1 MNAKGRGSKAAR
13 IGALLDYIRAPER
26 VGSDE
31 KCAYYAGQGFVTDS
45 PGGHRAEMI
54 ALAQDAPRSA
64 DPVNHYILSWR
75 EGEVPLPEQIE
86 QAVSLFVDELG
97 LRGHHVVYGLH
108 ADTDNVHLHVA
119 VSRVHPD
126 TLRVIKINRGFDI
139 EAVHRAVARIEH
151 AQGWMP
157 ERRTRYEVDEEGRVV
172 RSPSD
177 QAEPRRPTQAKCDR
191 EADNGQPSAERIAIE
206 HAAPIIAR
214 AASWEALHAALADK
228 GMRYERVGSGA
239 KVFVG
244 PIAVKA
250 SRVAREAS
258 FGSLEHRLGAYRPA
272 PEGLRVSALVPRSLQ
287 PEIPEW
293 ERYRFERVEHD
304 ADKRAAWVKLR
315 TRLRGESKALRERQR
330 SRRQE
335 ILSRDFRGR
344 GALLSGLR
352 AALAEEQ
359 RTEGR
364 ALQRAHALERQE
376 LRARYRPFPGLE
388 KWLRDQGQEVL
399 AEQWRYRD
407 SASRQ
412 GRPLEPVPD
421 RRHAP
426 LHTRYEAAWQAQEEA
441 RRQALGSVW
450 AQHGRD
456 VARLKSASK
465 LRWAAVGLVSKGRLA
480 GMLWASNARMA
491 DQRAWRLLH
500 ERHRVALRDAE
511 QEHRP
516 LEWGTWLQVSAAADA
531 RALVTPAHVGPPA
544 IVAANVVAPDG
555 RAGAG
560 SADRVASTELVLH
573 RVPGGTVQD
582 DGNRLTLSREATQ
595 EAVAAL
601 LQLARARYG
610 AKLGVDG
617 DEVFRERLV
626 QAAVASGLD
635 VTFADPRLEAR
646 RQRLQRQH
654 DEDQPRAHHPPR
666 SQPRA
671 ALTAEPTT
679 YPTQQRKGRS
689 R

>member
-1 MNAKGRGSKAAR
+1 MIGKKVMNAKGRGSKAAR

-26 VGSDE
+26 ATSEE
-31 KCAYYAGQGFVTDS
+31 KCAYYGGRGFVTDS

-54 ALAQDAPRSA
+54 ALAQDAARSA

-108 ADTDNVHLHVA
+108 ADTDNVHLHIA
-119 VSRVHPD
+119 VSRVHLD

-139 EAVHRAVARIEH
+139 ESVHRAVARIEH

-157 ERRTRYEVDEEGRVV
+157 ERRTRYDVDEEGRVV

-177 QAEPRRPTQAKCDR
+177 QAEPRRPSQAKCDR
-191 EADNGQPSAERIAIE
+191 EVDNGQPSAERIAIE

-258 FGSLEHRLGAYRPA
+258 FGSLEQRLGAYRPA
-272 PEGLRVSALVPRSLQ
+272 PERLQVSALVPRSLQ
-287 PEIPEW
+287 PDVPES
-293 ERYRFERVEHD
+293 ERYRLERVEYD
-304 ADKRAAWVKLR
+304 ADKRVAWARLR
-315 TRLRGESKALRERQR
+315 ARLRGESKALHDRQCR
-330 SRRQE
+330 RRQE
-335 ILSRDFRGR
+335 MLSRDFRGR
-344 GALLSGLR
+344 GQLLSGLR

-359 RTEGR
+359 RAERR
-364 ALQRAHALERQE
+364 ALQRAQALERQE

-412 GRPLEPVPD
+412 GRPSEPVPD
-421 RRHAP
+421 RGHAP
-426 LHTRYEAAWQAQEEA
+426 LHARYEAAWQGQEEA

-456 VARLKSASK
+456 VARLKTASK
-465 LRWAAVGLVSKGRLA
+465 LRWAAVGLVTKGRLA
-480 GMLWASNARMA
+480 GALWAFNARMA
-491 DQRAWRLLH
+491 DQRAWRRLH
-500 ERHRVALRDAE
+500 ERHRAAVRAVHA
-511 QEHRP
+511 EHRS
-516 LEWGTWLQVSAAADA
+516 LEWSAWL
-531 RALVTPAHVGPPA
+531 RA
-544 IVAANVVAPDG
+544 IVAGGNQQPLTTRISETSGTPGERNAVVGKDHVGAPVGAARVSARGSVLDQVVKDPRTTRRGG
-555 RAGAG
+555 RA
-560 SADRVASTELVLH
+560 R
-573 RVPGGTVQD
+573 
-582 DGNRLTLSREATQ
+582 
-595 EAVAAL
+595 
-601 LQLARARYG
+601 
-610 AKLGVDG
+610 
-617 DEVFRERLV
+617 
-626 QAAVASGLD
+626 
-635 VTFADPRLEAR
+635 
-646 RQRLQRQH
+646 
-654 DEDQPRAHHPPR
+654 
-666 SQPRA
+666 
-671 ALTAEPTT
+671 
-679 YPTQQRKGRS
+679 
-689 R
+689 